1 MAREALGIAGA
12 VVGAYFGGPVGA
24 SIGFSIGSA
33 IGGYI
38 DPIKIPAPSLND
50 APIQTS
56 RDGVPITLFWGLQ
69 YGHGNIIQKNP
80 EEIVTTTERQGK
92 GGPEVETTQ
101 RFRTFAIGV
110 GQTTVGAISEITRIW
125 ENNRLVYDVRT
136 VPAIPA
142 AETAK
147 YAEGI
152 TIYLGDE
159 SQLPDPEL
167 EAYWTAAET
176 PAYRGLCYI
185 VWNDKDLTD
194 VGGAIPQF
202 AFEVNGSRDAT
213 VTSKPYPIEAI
224 DGIDVDPLPLNYG
237 PIEWPLD
244 PIDAGIALLSWDV
257 RQLLIPYA
265 WEEGIDILTSLLTWD
280 VRSLLNEYEYEPEGI
295 DVGMA
300 PQTWLIEPRLVTYTY
315 EPEGVNVGMA
325 LLTWSIH

>member
-12 VVGAYFGGPVGA
+12 AVQGFIVGGWAGAAVGVGLYIAQGLLAPNIKGPG
-24 SIGFSIGSA
+24 
-33 IGGYI
+33 
-38 DPIKIPAPSLND
+38 LND
-50 APIQTS
+50 APVQTS

-69 YGHGNIIQKNP
+69 YGHGNVLQKNP
-80 EEIVTTTERQGK
+80 EVFVTTTERQGK
-92 GGPEVETTQ
+92 GGGAEVETTE
-101 RFRTFAIGV
+101 RFRTYAIGV
-110 GQTTVGAISEITRIW
+110 GQSSIGAISEITRIW
-125 ENNRLVYDVRT
+125 ENNKLVYDVRA

-142 AETAK
+142 AETVK

-167 EAYWTAAET
+167 EAHWTAAET
-176 PAYRGLCYI
+176 PAYRGLAY
-185 VWNDKDLTD
+185 VVFKNKNLTD
-194 VGGAIPQF
+194 TGGAIPQH

-213 VTSKPYPIEAI
+213 ITSKPYPIEAI
-224 DGIDVDPLPLNYG
+224 DGIDVDPILLNYG

-265 WEEGIDILTSLLTWD
+265 WEEGIDILPSLLTWD
-280 VRSLLNEYEYEPEGI
+280 VRSLLNEYEYEPEGT
-295 DVGMA
+295 DVGMV
-300 PQTWLIEPRLVTYTY
+300 PQSWLIEPRLVTYIY